1 MTDQFDPFKDYSTNN
16 EQPQTKKPQVNNLY
30 VNIVIIIGIVVVSVA
45 ATATYFMT
53 MKPKSDAT
61 TFTHNP
67 VVAEL
72 KSKSV
77 LFCNQFFNLSYS
89 TYKDAR
95 RRAEEYMTSNLLTE
109 YKEVMYDTPFTDEI
123 MTSGLATD
131 YIYNQV
137 LEGVLNGQAAI
148 KVIGV
153 IKYTSVKKNVSVEMP
168 ITAVLIWTKDTN
180 SIWKIDNLILEM

>member
-1 MTDQFDPFKDYSTNN
+1 MPDTFDPFKDYSVNN
-16 EQPQTKKPQVNNLY
+16 EQPQTKKSAGNSLFY
-30 VNIVIIIGIVVVSVA
+30 NIVIVAGIALVSVM

-53 MKPKSDAT
+53 MKPKNDAT
-61 TFTHNP
+61 EFTHNS

-123 MTSGLATD
+123 MSSSLATD

-137 LEGVLNGQAAI
+137 IEGVLDGKAAI

-180 SIWKIDNLILEM
+180 STWKIDNLVLEM